1 MLVAEKISAMV
12 LVSVAAAGS
21 YALIRGLLA
30 SPLVQFFVDKP
41 SERKVHQ
48 NRTPRLGGLAM
59 VVLFIALLLCWHLS
73 PLYSLP
79 RLPLSLF
86 WAMIAFSVGIL
97 GIGIID
103 DSCFITIPNGIK
115 LLLELALATSIV
127 IFSGMSV
134 HTLQVLQFSIPLGF
148 LAIPLTVLWMAG
160 VTNAV
165 NLIDGV
171 DGLAGSVSFIGF
183 AGLALIA
190 LIVGR
195 LDLMMVC
202 LLCAGLIVGFLLH
215 NWSPASL
222 FMGDTGSLF
231 LGMMLGLMSV
241 ALLAQPQVPVAT
253 QVAFLVVGFPLLDV
267 SLAMVRRFS
276 RALLA
281 GERLKR
287 CVAAMFKADNEHI
300 HHRFIHRGLTHAQT
314 VLVISILAATMNA
327 IAIVSALTNEISAI
341 GLMLYFALVLLWL
354 VHRLDYLYRVK
365 SWLKRSIIKGASASG
380 RSRAV
385 NIAIISTDALLRHS
399 MISYKQNLLRFRF
412 YDNQPSRE
420 ELLSCAAVVIDTE
433 DCATAQA
440 DMAMGLQILALHR
453 CPLVCIA
460 DTFSEQILKHPLFA
474 RETVIRIT
482 KPLYIPRFLNQL
494 YQLVSTAPP
503 TRYFVNPQADAP
515 LAMATEASS

>member
-12 LVSVAAAGS
+12 LVSIATAGC
-21 YALIRGLLA
+21 YGLIHALLG
-30 SPLVQFFVDKP
+30 SPLVQYFVDKP

-48 NRTPRLGGLAM
+48 NRTPRLGGLAI
-59 VVLFIALLLCWHLS
+59 VLLFIGVLLCWHFS
-73 PLYSLP
+73 PFYSLP
-79 RLPLSLF
+79 RLPESLF
-86 WAMIAFSVGIL
+86 WAMITFSGGIL
-97 GIGIID
+97 AIGIVD

-115 LLLELALATSIV
+115 LLLELVLATSV
-127 IFSGMSV
+127 VLFSGMHV
-134 HTLQVLQFSIPLGF
+134 QTLQVLQLNVSLGA
-148 LAIPLTVLWMAG
+148 LSVPLTVLWMVG

-171 DGLAGSVSFIGF
+171 DGLAGSVSLIGF
-183 AGLALIA
+183 GGLAIIA

-195 LDLMMVC
+195 ADLMLVC
-202 LLCAGLIVGFLLH
+202 LVCAGLIAGFLMH

-241 ALLAQPQVPVAT
+241 ALLSLPPIPVAT
-253 QVAFLVVGFPLLDV
+253 QVAVLVVGFPLLDV

-281 GERLKR
+281 GEGLTR
-287 CVAAMFKADNEHI
+287 CLGAMFRADNEHI

-327 IAIVSALTNEISAI
+327 IAIVSALTNEIATI

-365 SWLKRSIIKGASASG
+365 SWLRRSVIKKSSTSA
-380 RSRAV
+380 RTRAV
-385 NIAIISTDALLRHS
+385 NIAIISTDTLLRHS
-399 MISYKQNLLRFRF
+399 MTSYKQNLLRFRF
-412 YDNQPSRE
+412 FDDQPSRE

-433 DCATAQA
+433 DCAAA
-440 DMAMGLQILALHR
+440 DANMAMGLQILAHHR
-453 CPLVCIA
+453 CPLVYIA
-460 DTFSEQILKHPLFA
+460 DDFSEQLLKHPLFTID
-474 RETVIRIT
+474 TVVRIN

-503 TRYFVNPQADAP
+503 TRLFIKPQADPA
-515 LAMATEASS
+515 LTMATEAST